1 MSGQRSELGLIIR
14 FLECRYDL
22 IDFAFHHLRQAVKRE
37 ADAVLGDAILEKM
50 IRADAF
56 ATVARTDLVA
66 SYGRVFGVFFV
77 LAALKQA

>member
-1 MSGQRSELGLIIR
+1 MSGQRRELGLIIR
-14 FLECRYDL
+14 FLERGDDL
-22 IDFAFHHLRQAVKRE
+22 VDLAFHHLRQAVKRE

-66 SYGRVFGVFFV
+66 SHGRVFGVFFV
-77 LAALKQA
+77 LAALEQA